1 MNNLMN
7 KAFSK
12 RKANIMH
19 IHLQLTNRMD
29 SAIRRNMGKKWFLFT
44 PLMASVLIGCVQVTA
59 PDKPIVIN
67 LNIAIRQEI
76 LYKLSAASEKV
87 IEENPEIF

>member
-1 MNNLMN
+1 MAQN
-7 KAFSK
+7 
-12 RKANIMH
+12 RD
-19 IHLQLTNRMD
+19 QLTNRTD
-29 SAIRRNMGKKWFLFT
+29 NAICRDMRKMIFLCV
-44 PLMASVLIGCVQVTA
+44 PLVASVLTGCVQVTA

-87 IEENPEIF
+87 IQENPGVF

>member
-1 MNNLMN
+1 MAQN
-7 KAFSK
+7 
-12 RKANIMH
+12 RD
-19 IHLQLTNRMD
+19 QLTNRTD
-29 SAIRRNMGKKWFLFT
+29 NAIRSNMGKMILLFM
-44 PLMASVLIGCVQVTA
+44 PVMASVLTGCVQVTA

-87 IEENPEIF
+87 IEENPGVY

>member
-1 MNNLMN
+1 MT
-7 KAFSK
+7 
-12 RKANIMH
+12 H
-19 IHLQLTNRMD
+19 IHQQLTNRMD
-29 SAIRRNMGKKWFLFT
+29 SAIRRNMGKTIL
-44 PLMASVLIGCVQVTA
+44 VLAPIMVAALSGCVQVTA

-76 LYKLSAASEKV
+76 LYKLAAASEKV